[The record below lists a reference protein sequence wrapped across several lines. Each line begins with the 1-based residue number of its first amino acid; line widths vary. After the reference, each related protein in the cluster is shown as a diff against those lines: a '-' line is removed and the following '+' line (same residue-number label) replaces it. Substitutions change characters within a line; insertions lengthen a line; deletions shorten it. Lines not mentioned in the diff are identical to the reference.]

1 MNSQPPKSPKKTPIE
16 QLDEETQREIAREG
30 GPRAVTE
37 SVGHGFNADNPP
49 GHPDNHNDIPA
60 PSTGHKWDEP
70 GESQHRLNPEDQAE
84 PLEHAGATDE
94 SQPADDEDQM
104 VKGRPPL
111 KELAQLGGD
120 EQGDAEDQD
129 EDYQPRDEITPG

>member
-1 MNSQPPKSPKKTPIE
+1 MNSTPAQSPKKTPIHKV
-16 QLDEETQREIAREG
+16 DEEEQQEIAREG
-30 GPRAVTE
+30 GPRAVNE

-49 GHPDNHNDIPA
+49 GHPDNDDAVPA
-60 PSTGHKWDEP
+60 PSTGHKADPP
-70 GESQHRLNPEDQAE
+70 GESQHRREPEDQE
-84 PLEHAGATDE
+84 QPLEHAGATE
-94 SQPADDEDQM
+94 SQSADADNDV

-111 KELAQLGGD
+111 KELARLGND